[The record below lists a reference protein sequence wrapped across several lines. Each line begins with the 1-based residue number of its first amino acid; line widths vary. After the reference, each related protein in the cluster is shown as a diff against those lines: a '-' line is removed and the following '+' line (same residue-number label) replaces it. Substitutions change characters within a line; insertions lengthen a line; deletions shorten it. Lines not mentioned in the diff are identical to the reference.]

1 MDNDKLFK
9 DTIKKLNADPAT
21 RIKEGYV
28 IMLDV
33 LGFRD
38 LISRRFGFTFF
49 KIWADIKQSL
59 LDKKEG
65 LEKKIKPLD
74 IDVLCLSDTLVVCI
88 SMKTRN
94 KIDPRIL
101 LSLIPQLIDC
111 FFWEQFTK
119 RVFFRGAISYGKY
132 QCDIVNNIAMG
143 EAIEEAYDWHSLS
156 EWIGVVLTP
165 SALYA
170 KEKYIIENPNDTS
183 ICTILN
189 DRFVEYPIPFKESK
203 IYNTNACVW
212 FKVTKDIKKNQQL
225 LAQVLLVFSEIKH
238 LHSVAAKY
246 SNTLEFIKTRLGL
259 NQTNS

>member
-9 DTIKKLNADPAT
+9 DTLKKLNADPAA
-21 RIKEGYV
+21 RVKEGYV

-38 LISRRFGFTFF
+38 LMSKRFGNTFF
-49 KIWADIKQSL
+49 KIWADIKKSL

-111 FFWEQFTK
+111 FFWEQFTN

-132 QCDIVNNIAMG
+132 QCDTANNIAMG

-156 EWIGVVLTP
+156 EWIGIVLTP

-170 KEKYIIENPNDTS
+170 KEKYIIENPNDND
-183 ICTILN
+183 ICTIMN
-189 DRFVEYPIPFKESK
+189 DRFVEYSVPFKESK
-203 IYNTNACVW
+203 TYKTNACVW
-212 FKVTKDIKKNQQL
+212 FKVLKDKNKNQEL
-225 LAQVLLVFSEIKH
+225 LAKVLLVFSGIKH
-238 LHSVAAKY
+238 LHSVATKY
-246 SNTLEFIKTRLGL
+246 SNTLKFIKTQLDL
-259 NQTNS
+259 K